1 MKKEKKIKKVKENKP
16 KKQLP
21 REICSSLFTLIV
33 ILVTLGITLPLHF
46 IFPEVLTTYWVIAIC
61 VAVIS
66 PFALANAK
74 INMEARGNYT
84 EEQKKAASTKIGMA
98 ILSIWYADFA
108 FICMFMDWLIAFF
121 VLAGLYLIKMIYN
134 VASVLVNRK
143 DTTTYPN
150 FLIVGDFVLS
160 FLLMILLI
168 YKIPNPSLQ
177 TIVTALSSSLIGGL
191 LTLLGVIMTIK
202 KSDSDIRLENKM
214 KNRPILIMVESR
226 SIGVTQCDL
235 QKADCIK
242 EDKAGKENL
251 GFILKNIA
259 PMPCKIYGANYL
271 GKIVECEDKHL
282 WVESQENVWLHIQ
295 FNDFKYDGAV
305 KLLLEDISGNR
316 YEYLLTYDSIGDITS
331 IKDITEMEAN

>member
-1 MKKEKKIKKVKENKP
+1 MKKEKKIKKVKEKKP

-21 REICSSLFTLIV
+21 REIGNQLFTLIIIV
-33 ILVTLGITLPLHF
+33 VTLGITLPLHF
-46 IFPEVLTTYWVIAIC
+46 IFPDKLTSYWVIAIC
-61 VAVIS
+61 VAIIS
-66 PFALANAK
+66 PFALTSTK
-74 INMEARGNYT
+74 IIIETNGNYT
-84 EEQKKAASTKIGMA
+84 EKQKKAATSKLGIMM
-98 ILSIWYADFA
+98 LSIWYADLT

-121 VLAGLYLIKMIYN
+121 ILAGLYLIKMIYN

-177 TIVTALSSSLIGGL
+177 TIVTALSAALIGGL
-191 LTLLGVIMTIK
+191 LTLLGVMMTIK
-202 KSDSDIRLENKM
+202 KSNSDIRLENKM

-282 WVESQENVWLHIQ
+282 WVETQEKVWLHIQ
-295 FNDFKYDGAV
+295 FNDFKYDSAV
-305 KLLLEDISGNR
+305 KLLLEDISGNK
-316 YEYLLTYDSIGDITS
+316 YEYLLTYDSTGDITS

>member
-1 MKKEKKIKKVKENKP
+1 MKKDRKVKEKRIE
-16 KKQLP
+16 KKLSA
-21 REICSSLFTLIV
+21 ETSSNLITLIV
-33 ILVTLGITLPLHF
+33 ILVTLGITIPLYI
-46 IFPEVLTTYWVIAIC
+46 IFPDKLSSYWVIAIC
-61 VAVIS
+61 VAVIN
-66 PFALANAK
+66 PFALTNFK
-74 INMEARGNYT
+74 INMEAKGNFT
-84 EEQKKAASTKIGMA
+84 EEQKKTATSKLGIMMF
-98 ILSIWYADFA
+98 SIWYADFT
-108 FICMFMDWLIAFF
+108 FICMFMDWLIVFF
-121 VLAGLYLIKMIYN
+121 IFAGLYLIKMVYN

-143 DTTTYPN
+143 DETIYPN

-177 TIVTALSSSLIGGL
+177 TIVTALAAALIGGL

-202 KSDSDIRLENKM
+202 KSDRDIRLEDKM

>member
-1 MKKEKKIKKVKENKP
+1 MKKDKKVKEKRI
-16 KKQLP
+16 KKKLSA
-21 REICSSLFTLIV
+21 ETSSNLTTLIV
-33 ILVTLGITLPLHF
+33 ILVTLGITIPLHV
-46 IFPEVLTTYWVIAIC
+46 IFPDKLSSYWVIAIC

-66 PFALANAK
+66 PFALTNFK
-74 INMEARGNYT
+74 INMEAKGNFT
-84 EEQKKAASTKIGMA
+84 EEQKKAATSKLGIMMF
-98 ILSIWYADFA
+98 SIWYADFT

-121 VLAGLYLIKMIYN
+121 ILAGLYLIKMVYN
-134 VASVLVNRK
+134 VASALVNRK
-143 DTTTYPN
+143 DETIYPN

-177 TIVTALSSSLIGGL
+177 TIVTALAAALIGGL

-202 KSDSDIRLENKM
+202 KSDRDIRLENKM

-282 WVESQENVWLHIQ
+282 WVETQEQVWLHIQ
-295 FNDFKYDGAV
+295 FNDFKYDSAV

-316 YEYLLTYDSIGDITS
+316 YEYLLTYDSTGDITS
-331 IKDITEMEAN
+331 IKDITEMETN

>member
-1 MKKEKKIKKVKENKP
+1 MKKNKKVKEKRI
-16 KKQLP
+16 KKKLSA
-21 REICSSLFTLIV
+21 ETSSNLTTLIV
-33 ILVTLGITLPLHF
+33 ILAILGITIPLHV
-46 IFPEVLTTYWVIAIC
+46 IFPDKLSSYWVIAIC

-66 PFALANAK
+66 PFALTNFK
-74 INMEARGNYT
+74 INMEAKGNFT
-84 EEQKKAASTKIGMA
+84 EEQKKAATSKLGIMMF
-98 ILSIWYADFA
+98 SIWYADFT

-121 VLAGLYLIKMIYN
+121 ILAGLYLIKMVYN
-134 VASVLVNRK
+134 VASALVNRK
-143 DTTTYPN
+143 DETIYPN

-160 FLLMILLI
+160 FLLIILLI

-177 TIVTALSSSLIGGL
+177 TIVTALAAALIGGL

-202 KSDSDIRLENKM
+202 KSDRDIRLEDKM

-226 SIGVTQCDL
+226 SIGATQCDL

-242 EDKAGKENL
+242 EDKAGNENL